1 MKMCT
6 VNLPPGTGLK
16 KMVLNALC
24 DNKAQKAILL
34 YLVSN
39 IKVYIWCFVTVQW
52 CYFWNRSLY
61 MWALR
66 ARMLNMA

>member
-39 IKVYIWCFVTVQW
+39 IKVYIWCFVTV
-52 CYFWNRSLY
+52 
-61 MWALR
+61 
-66 ARMLNMA
+66 MLFLK